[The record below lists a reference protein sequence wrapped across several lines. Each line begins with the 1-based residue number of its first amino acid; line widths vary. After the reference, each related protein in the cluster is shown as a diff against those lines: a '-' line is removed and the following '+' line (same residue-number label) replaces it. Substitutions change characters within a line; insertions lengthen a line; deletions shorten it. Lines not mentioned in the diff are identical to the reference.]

1 MLESIEAAFAILPQ
15 RLGYEKNMFARI
27 AMNLPVDKLF
37 DYRVPEH
44 LEGTLEPGKRV
55 YVPFGPRKMVGYC
68 TSFVET
74 PEIPQVKDIIRVLDE
89 TPLLDS
95 GMLDLTRWV
104 ADRYACTW
112 GEALEAALP
121 AGVRHGVKEKTAN
134 LLSLAVSAEEAL
146 EAAGRARSQAKVV
159 SFLKTAGGAYTS
171 ADLQK
176 LVPCSSAPIKALVDK
191 EILGVVQESGERR
204 KAPLRHILT
213 DEQKRALDD
222 IVGRIQRNEFSTVLL
237 HGITGSGKTEV
248 YLRAIEH
255 VVEHG
260 LQAIVLVPEIS
271 LTPQTVE
278 RFNERFERVAVLH
291 SKLTAG
297 QRYHQWRRIR
307 DGEADIVIGARSA
320 IFAPTRALG
329 LIVIDEEHENTF
341 KQETVPRY
349 HARDV
354 ALERARIA
362 KAVVVLGSATP
373 SLESF
378 HVSEN
383 RLVLTRRVGGGRVPP
398 AEVVNMRDEADLAK
412 KRVLFSRKLVTLVEK
427 ALAGGNQT
435 MIFLNRRGFS
445 TLVRCPRCGFALRCS
460 RCDISLTYHKA
471 TSRAV
476 CHYCGLETDP
486 PEECP
491 ECKFPGIRYMG
502 VGTEKIVDVAE
513 RIWPRA
519 VVRRMDSDSMRRRT
533 ALEEILSAFRAG
545 EIDILV
551 GTQMIAKGHDF
562 PNVTVVGIVDADT
575 ALNFPD
581 FRAAERTF
589 QLICQVAG
597 RAGRSEKG
605 GHVVIQTHN
614 VDHYAIRYAS
624 VYDFEG
630 FAEKELAARRQLGY
644 PPFGKLARV
653 LCTAKDQNKAAAAA
667 EVIAD
672 RARKCPDI
680 QVLGPA
686 PAPIEK
692 IKEKW
697 RWHILIKAADAL
709 AIENAVRLVRAQRVR
724 GAQVIVDVN
733 PMSVL

>member
-1 MLESIEAAFAILPQ
+1 
-15 RLGYEKNMFARI
+15 MFARV

-37 DYRVPEH
+37 DYRVPPH
-44 LEGTLEPGKRV
+44 LEGEIAPGKRV

-68 TSFVET
+68 TGFAET
-74 PEIPQVKDIIRVLDE
+74 PEVPQVKDIIRVLDE

-95 GMLDLTRWV
+95 NMLALTRWV

-112 GEALEAALP
+112 GEVLEAALP
-121 AGVRHGVKEKTAN
+121 AGVRHGVGEKTAN
-134 LLSLAVSAEEAL
+134 LLSLAVSSGDAL
-146 EAAGRARSQAKVV
+146 DAAGHAPSQAKVV
-159 SFLKTAGGAYTS
+159 SFIEAMGGTYTAAE
-171 ADLQK
+171 LQK
-176 LVPCSSAPIKALVDK
+176 QVPCSAAPIKALVDK
-191 EILGVVQESGERR
+191 GVLEVVRERGEERR
-204 KAPLRHILT
+204 GASPRHTLT
-213 DEQKRALDD
+213 DEQTKALDD
-222 IVGRIQRNEFSTVLL
+222 IVSRIRAKKSSTVLL

-255 VVEHG
+255 VVAKG

-278 RFNERFERVAVLH
+278 RFSERFENVAVLH
-291 SKLTAG
+291 SKLTPG
-297 QRYHQWRRIR
+297 RRYHQWRRIR
-307 DGEADIVIGARSA
+307 DGEADVAIGARSA

-341 KQETVPRY
+341 KQESVPRY

-354 ALERARIA
+354 ALERARIE

-378 HVSEN
+378 EVSSN

-398 AEVVNMRDEADLAK
+398 AEVVDMRDEEALAK
-412 KRVLFSRKLVTLVEK
+412 KPMLFSRKLVTVVEK
-427 ALAGGNQT
+427 ALSAGNQA

-460 RCDISLTYHKA
+460 RCDISLTYHKE

-486 PEECP
+486 PAECP
-491 ECKFPGIRYMG
+491 ECAFPGIRYIG
-502 VGTEKIVDVAE
+502 VGTEKVVAIAK
-513 RIWPRA
+513 RVWPKA
-519 VVRRMDSDSMRRRT
+519 AIGRMDSDSMRRRT
-533 ALEEILSAFRAG
+533 ALPEMLSAFRSG
-545 EIDILV
+545 EIDMLV

-614 VDHYAIRYAS
+614 PDHYAIRHAA

-630 FAEKELAARRQLGY
+630 FAERELAARRELRY
-644 PPFGKLARV
+644 PPFGKLARI
-653 LCTAKDQNKAAAAA
+653 LCMAKDKDKAAAAA
-667 EVIAD
+667 RQAAE
-672 RARKCPDI
+672 RAGICPDI

-686 PAPIEK
+686 PAPIERV
-692 IKEKW
+692 KEKW
-697 RWHILIKAADAL
+697 RWHVLLKTPKPA
-709 AIENAVRLVRAQRVR
+709 AIENAVRSVCARRIR
-724 GAQVIVDVN
+724 GAEMIVDVD
-733 PMSVL
+733 PMSLL